1 MNGKA
6 IIVCAPSGAGKTS
19 IVKQLLSELPRL
31 SFSVSAC
38 SRSRR
43 ENEVHGKDYYFL
55 TADEFRTRIQRG
67 EFVEWEEVYPGNF
80 YGTLKSELERIW
92 NEGRIPIFDVDVK
105 GGISLKTYFGSNAL
119 AIYIRPPS
127 IEALESRL
135 RKRGTETEETL
146 RKRLDR
152 AEFELGFANNFDLA
166 IINESLE
173 QACSDSVDAV
183 IIHTFRVYRSIKLS

>member
-92 NEGRIPIFDVDVK
+92 NEGRSPIFDVDVK

-183 IIHTFRVYRSIKLS
+183 IQFMDQK

>member
-1 MNGKA
+1 M
-6 IIVCAPSGAGKTS
+6 
-19 IVKQLLSELPRL
+19 
-31 SFSVSAC
+31 
-38 SRSRR
+38 
-43 ENEVHGKDYYFL
+43 
-55 TADEFRTRIQRG
+55 
-67 EFVEWEEVYPGNF
+67 EWEEVYPGNF

-183 IIHTFRVYRSIKLS
+183 IQFMDQK